1 MIYRDITPTL
11 LNAAAQ
17 SPATTLTGPR
27 QGGKTTLCR
36 ALFPQH
42 PYVTLEAPDTR
53 AFADG
58 DPRGFLAQYPEG
70 AVIDEVQRVPDLLS
84 YLQGIID
91 DDPTPGRWI
100 LTGSQNLLLLASVSQ
115 SLAGRT
121 SVHHLLPLT
130 LGEIKRFARHPE
142 TLDNHL
148 FSGGYPRIYD
158 REQEP
163 GEWLRSYVATYLE
176 RDVRAIGNVGNL
188 GTFQRFVELCA
199 GRTAQLLN
207 YSSLAN
213 DCGVSQPTAKAWL
226 NILEASFVAFR
237 LPAFHANLRK
247 RLVKM
252 PKLYFYD
259 TGLACWLLGIRTPE
273 QLRSHPL
280 RGPIFETWV
289 VSEVMKHHFNE
300 GTSQTL
306 SFYRDRNGAEVDLVF
321 EGAQD
326 FTLVEVKSSA
336 TPSTGL
342 FDSAKR
348 VLGHFANQSRP
359 CDIAV
364 VYGGSEFQQRSA
376 GKLIPWKMLRIAS
389 LPDTPATVRVT
400 ANGRPVSDIEVLA
413 LFPNKTWKTA
423 STSESGEAMFDLHSL
438 HLPMTVFAAGHGF
451 AAFLHRDWLPAE
463 GALPIELLSLANG
476 GSVVFRE
483 GAGYVPGL
491 EGRLNPIL
499 DTLGRTYLYARNIA
513 VNDGL
518 QQPVNFEFGQELQ
531 LTDAEGRG
539 MRARIVSII
548 GQSALVEY
556 QRGCGQRSLYP
567 EQP

>member
-1 MIYRDITPTL
+1 MR
-11 LNAAAQ
+11 
-17 SPATTLTGPR
+17 SPAITLTGPR

-42 PYVTLEAPDTR
+42 PYVTLEAADTR

-91 DDPTPGRWI
+91 DNPTPGRWI

-121 SVHHLLPLT
+121 AVHHLLPLT
-130 LGEIKRFARHPE
+130 LGEIKRFAQHPQ
-142 TLDNHL
+142 TLDTLL

-158 REQEP
+158 LEQQP
-163 GEWLRSYVATYLE
+163 GEWLRSYVSTYLE
-176 RDVRAIGNVGNL
+176 RDVRVIANVGDL

-199 GRTAQLLN
+199 GRTGQLLN

-259 TGLACWLLGIRTPE
+259 TGLACWLLGIRAPE

-289 VSEVMKHHFNE
+289 VSEVMKHQFNE
-300 GTSQTL
+300 GTTERL
-306 SFYRDRNGAEVDLVF
+306 SFYRDKNGAEVDLVF
-321 EGAQD
+321 ERAQD
-326 FTLVEVKSSA
+326 ITLMEVKSSA

-342 FDSAKR
+342 LDSAKR
-348 VLGHFANQSRP
+348 VHGHLADQTRP
-359 CDIAV
+359 CNVVV
-364 VYGGSEFQQRSA
+364 VYGGDEYQPRFA
-376 GKLIPWKMLRIAS
+376 GKLVPWNMLRMAS
-389 LPDTPATVRVT
+389 LPDAPGSVRVT
-400 ANGRPVSDIEVLA
+400 ASGSPVADVELLA
-413 LFPNKTWKTA
+413 LFPNKTFKA
-423 STSESGEAMFDLHSL
+423 ARTSAKGEAVFDLHSL
-438 HLPMTVFAAGHGF
+438 HLPMTVYAAGDGF
-451 AAFLHRDWLPAE
+451 AASLHRDWLPAE
-463 GALPIELLSLANG
+463 GPLHIEMLPIANG
-476 GSVVFRE
+476 GSVIFKE
-483 GAGYVPGL
+483 GTGYIPGL

-499 DTLGRTYLYARNIA
+499 DTFGRSYLYTRNVAI
-513 VNDGL
+513 DGGI
-518 QQPVNFEFGQELQ
+518 QQPVSFEFGQELR
-531 LTDAEGRG
+531 LADADGTD
-539 MRARIVSII
+539 MRARIDSIV

-556 QRGCGQRSLYP
+556 ERTS
-567 EQP
+567 